1 MVELVDASPDQ
12 LVRQVLQHRRSS
24 GVHKQELVIHRQPG
38 GSVLFCCYWMFVNL
52 GGSVLLWDVH
62 QPRGECAVMGCSST

>member
-38 GSVLFCCYWMFVNL
+38 GSVLLWGVRQP
-52 GGSVLLWDVH
+52 GG
-62 QPRGECAVMGCSST
+62 GKGAVMGCSST